1 MTSPRRAHVYEADV
15 VRVLTFACVIA
26 VHTISH
32 TNSNTNVPAN
42 GIEMLLHFTREAFF
56 CLTGFV
62 LLHQSLGRPM
72 PVRTFWRRRFVAV
85 GAPYLAW
92 TVIYTGIQTS
102 VGFVSWAATAHHLAD
117 NVLYGTAWYHMYFL
131 LVSMQIY
138 LLFPVIAWLVRRT
151 AGHHGALL
159 TISALVQLAILTGQ
173 MYFPPHH
180 GWLAQL
186 ASHQDALIVS
196 YQFYVLL
203 GAVAAVHF
211 DELRERAAR
220 HRRGLLVTIGV
231 AAVVA
236 EVWYLV
242 AVHRGYVPVD
252 AAAVLQPVML
262 GWSVAAIAGLALL
275 GLAYSDRRIAGSRLD
290 RALSYGSDRSFGV
303 FLVHPA
309 VLWLLLEAQGRW
321 LPGLNAFVLTVA
333 AYLCVVAGSI
343 AVIEVFR
350 RSRLSLLLTGRHRL
364 AKAKAVPEL
373 TATREESTHVR
384 DNADTAG
391 ARVQATSDWDHDG
404 DRHRSADAVLR
415 RHRHEL
421 QRAGRRDEARLGNGP
436 GDR

>member
-42 GIEMLLHFTREAFF
+42 GLEMLLHFTREAFF

-72 PVRTFWRRRFVAV
+72 PVRTFWRRRFIAV
-85 GAPYLAW
+85 GAPYLTW
-92 TVIYTGIQTS
+92 TVIYTGIQTTA
-102 VGFVSWAATAHHLAD
+102 GFNSWTATAHHLGD
-117 NVLYGTAWYHMYFL
+117 NILYGTAWYHMYFL

-138 LLFPVIAWLVRRT
+138 LLFPIIEWLVRRT

-159 TISALVQLAILTGQ
+159 VASAVVQLVILTGQ

-186 ASHQDALIVS
+186 ATHQDALLIS

-203 GAVAAVHF
+203 GAVAAVHL
-211 DELRERAAR
+211 DELRAQAAR
-220 HRRGLLVTIGV
+220 HRRGLLITIGF

-236 EVWYLV
+236 EAWYLV
-242 AVHRGYVPVD
+242 AVHQGNVPVD

-262 GWSVAAIAGLALL
+262 GWSIAAVAGLGLL
-275 GLAYSDRRIAGSRLD
+275 GIAYADRRVAGSRLD
-290 RALSYGSDRSFGV
+290 RALGYGSDRSFGV

-309 VLWLLLEAQGRW
+309 VLWILLQGQSRW
-321 LPGLNAFVLTVA
+321 LPGLNAFVLTIA
-333 AYLCVVAGSI
+333 AYLAVVAGS
-343 AVIEVFR
+343 VGVTEVFR

-364 AKAKAVPEL
+364 TNARTVPEL
-373 TATREESTHVR
+373 TATREEPTHVR

-391 ARVQATSDWDHDG
+391 ARIQATSGRDHNG
-404 DRHRSADAVLR
+404 DRYGPADAVLR
-415 RHRHEL
+415 GRGHEL
-421 QRAGRRDEARLGNGP
+421 QRPDRRDEARLGNSV